1 MNELKSLAIRIIPNA
16 HPPILKIASSGLTL
30 LFCFIFLL
38 LLLSF
43 NNS

>member
-1 MNELKSLAIRIIPNA
+1 MSILQSLKSLPVGLRCYF
-16 HPPILKIASSGLTL
+16 AS
-30 LFCFIFLL
+30 FLL

>member
-1 MNELKSLAIRIIPNA
+1 M
-16 HPPILKIASSGLTL
+16 PILQSLRSLPVGLRCYFAS
-30 LFCFIFLL
+30 FFLL